1 MLTFDCPPS
10 RGYLLGISWDPGPAL
25 ALLPSCPQ
33 GCPHICPVWCRAF
46 RHPPGPLCF
55 SVPSATKREP
65 RSCPL
70 QSSGRTHTGSERPEA
85 PCREQVSLLLQLLTC
100 SSVRAAGRTL
110 RLRNSRNGVGL
121 GRLGAPQGHACRRH
135 RKWPGGALG
144 LLPVPAASPLSGSGQ
159 FSDLNCRSAPLAPA
173 RTPDWSFSLANLGNM
188 PTF

>member
-10 RGYLLGISWDPGPAL
+10 GAICWAFPGTPAL
-25 ALLPSCPQ
+25 PSPSSLLAPRAAPTSALSGAVPLGTPLGLSVSQ
-33 GCPHICPVWCRAF
+33 SPVRPRGSLVAAPCRALG
-46 RHPPGPLCF
+46 GP
-55 SVPSATKREP
+55 TQR
-65 RSCPL
+65 
-70 QSSGRTHTGSERPEA
+70 SERPEA

-110 RLRNSRNGVGL
+110 RLRNSCNGVGL
-121 GRLGAPQGHACRRH
+121 GRLGAQQGHACPRH
-135 RKWPGGALG
+135 RKRPGGALG